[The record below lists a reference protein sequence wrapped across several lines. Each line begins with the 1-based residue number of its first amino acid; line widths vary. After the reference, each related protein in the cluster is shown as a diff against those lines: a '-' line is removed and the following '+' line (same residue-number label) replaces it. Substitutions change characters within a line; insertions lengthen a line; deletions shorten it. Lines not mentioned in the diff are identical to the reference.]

1 LLCSKTVIH
10 YNNLDINSMKDQA
23 MSNGGSKASAT
34 RLEIEGDIA
43 TLTLNR
49 PEKRNAMNDAFVSE
63 LDAFFTNPPK
73 GVNAVILTG
82 SGGHFCAGL
91 DLAEHE
97 TRDPIDGVYHSRN
110 WHRVLDA
117 IEFGGLPVISAL
129 AGAVIGGGLEI
140 AAATHVRI
148 AEASVRFQLPEG
160 RRGIFVGGGA
170 TVRVGRLLGADRMR
184 EMMLTGRT
192 YGAEEGTALGLAH
205 YSVGEGE
212 ALPLARELAR
222 KIADNAPFSNY
233 LMIQALPRI
242 SNMSQAD
249 GFFTES
255 LAAAMSQTSDGA
267 KEGLRAFL
275 EKREPKFR

>member
-1 LLCSKTVIH
+1 
-10 YNNLDINSMKDQA
+10 
-23 MSNGGSKASAT
+23 MSNGGSKTSAI

-49 PEKRNAMNDAFVSE
+49 PEKRNAMNDAFVAE
-63 LDAFFTNPPK
+63 LDAFFTSPPK

-97 TRDPIDGVYHSRN
+97 ERDPIDGVYHSRN

-129 AGAVIGGGLEI
+129 TGAVIGGGLEI

-148 AEASVRFQLPEG
+148 AEPSVRFQLPEG

-192 YGAEEGTALGLAH
+192 YGSEEGTALGLAH

-212 ALPLARELAR
+212 ALPLANKLAR